1 MRCAAGE
8 VYCWWGVRCA
18 AGEVCCWCGV
28 GGWYGWMEVVD
39 IQSLVIIS
47 RVSYR
52 GGGGGETWD
61 SPKDFPPDRAA

>member
-1 MRCAAGE
+1 
-8 VYCWWGVRCA
+8 
-18 AGEVCCWCGV
+18 
-28 GGWYGWMEVVD
+28 MEVVD